1 MAKRIAVL
9 VRDGR
14 VEAVRMALG
23 LTLMDDVV
31 DVYLLDGRSEAA
43 EPEALDL
50 DLLKEMGLKVYS
62 TRRDE
67 AEMEFISIAEIA
79 ETLPGYDHVIPY

>member
-9 VRDGR
+9 VGDRRG
-14 VEAVRMALG
+14 EALRMALG

-31 DVYLLDGRSEAA
+31 DVYLLDRRIEAA
-43 EPEALDL
+43 EPEASDL
-50 DLLKEMGLKVYS
+50 DLMKEMGMKVYS
-62 TRRDE
+62 NRRDE
-67 AEMEFISIAEIA
+67 AGMEFLSIAEIA

>member
-1 MAKRIAVL
+1 MTKRIAVL
-9 VRDGR
+9 VTNRRG
-14 VEAVRMALG
+14 EALRMALG

-31 DVYLLDGRSEAA
+31 DVYFLDGRLEAA

-62 TRRDE
+62 NRRDE
-67 AEMEFISIAEIA
+67 AEMEFASIAEIA

>member
-9 VRDGR
+9 VRDRRG
-14 VEAVRMALG
+14 EALRMALG

-31 DVYLLDGRSEAA
+31 DVYLLDGGSEAA

-50 DLLKEMGLKVYS
+50 ELLKEMGMTVYS
-62 TRRDE
+62 NRRDE
-67 AEMEFISIAEIA
+67 AEMAFLSIAEIA
-79 ETLPGYDHVIPY
+79 GTLPGYDHVIPY

>member
-9 VRDGR
+9 VRDR
-14 VEAVRMALG
+14 RDEALRMALG

-31 DVYLLDGRSEAA
+31 DVYLRDGRFEAA
-43 EPEALDL
+43 EPKALDL
-50 DLLKEMGLKVYS
+50 DLLREMGMKVYS
-62 TRRDE
+62 SRRDE
-67 AEMEFISIAEIA
+67 AEMEFLSIAEIA

>member
-9 VRDGR
+9 VRGR
-14 VEAVRMALG
+14 RGEALRMALG

-31 DVYLLDGRSEAA
+31 DVYLLDGSFEAA

-50 DLLKEMGLKVYS
+50 DLLKEMGLKVHS
-62 TRRDE
+62 NHRDE
-67 AEMEFISIAEIA
+67 AEMEFVSIAEIA
-79 ETLPGYDHVIPY
+79 KTLPGYDHVIPY